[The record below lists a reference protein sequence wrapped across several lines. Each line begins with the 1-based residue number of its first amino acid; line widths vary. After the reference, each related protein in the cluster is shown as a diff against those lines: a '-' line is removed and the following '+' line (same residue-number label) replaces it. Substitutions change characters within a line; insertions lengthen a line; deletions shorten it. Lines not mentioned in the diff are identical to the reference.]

1 MPPLWWLLLLDQEN
15 NEVNQ
20 KWIYQKSQFS
30 FKIEEGL
37 HGLKGN
43 WIISTP
49 NYKDKLLK
57 SIVWHSSR
65 NAGDPSPIRF
75 KFVNNSQNHFHPVW
89 LDDECIM
96 YIFHLTLNYFL
107 NFNSSMCQ
115 YSAQCKK
122 TKMCACWKWNFVHQP
137 LARRAVCWLSLFVIL
152 FKRGSLLHRE
162 VKILNKVLIELLN

>member
-115 YSAQCKK
+115 YSARCKK
-122 TKMCACWKWNFVHQP
+122 KNVCMLKVKFCASTPCQESSVLAELVCDFVQEGFTSP
-137 LARRAVCWLSLFVIL
+137 SW
-152 FKRGSLLHRE
+152 G
-162 VKILNKVLIELLN
+162 